1 MPLPQKVSILFFLF
15 LFIPGFSVVRDYG
28 VSWDEEAQIEIGKK
42 SYDYL
47 VHDDHSL
54 LTYCDRDYGVGFE
67 LPVYALQQLFTTK
80 VSQYYFRHF
89 CVHGLFLLGL
99 FFLFKT
105 QLIFYAEFSGKYWI
119 SLLSIFMIVLSPRIF
134 ADSFYNSKDIVLL
147 AVSCIN
153 FYTLIHAVDKP
164 SKASWFLHGLS
175 SAYLLD
181 IRIIGLVNVMLTI
194 GVLTLFILTHRST
207 RKQQATN
214 LFIYLLTT
222 ITVLYLIWPYLYQH
236 PGEKFISIIKSMAA
250 FRWHFDVLFMGSIIN
265 STKLP
270 SYYTLVWIGLTTP
283 ILFLVGSIIGLLF
296 SVRKFFLLKR
306 FNEIAETKQVY
317 ILSIVGLA
325 LGPIAATILFNSV
338 MYDAWRQLFYVYP
351 YLIMLSVFGFYK
363 LIVLFP
369 SRTILRYAFFG
380 LTGVQCIA
388 IIVFIIQAHPHENV
402 YFNEIWPRKNQALVR
417 DFERDYWGLSYKQA
431 LIKASTL
438 LKTND
443 DTLHIL
449 CAHTPGKWN
458 SAFIPANLQGRVKV
472 YLQKEIPDSMKQ
484 HMDYF
489 ITTYR
494 ETPNLLPKCM
504 EKIWSL
510 SVQQS
515 DVVAIYDL
523 RQDKQCYERR

>member
-1 MPLPQKVSILFFLF
+1 MSLAQKVSILFFLF
-15 LFIPGFSVVRDYG
+15 LFVLGFSVVKDYG
-28 VSWDEEAQIEIGKK
+28 VGWDEEAQIEIGKK
-42 SYDYL
+42 SYDYI
-47 VHDDHSL
+47 VHGDQSL

-67 LPVYALQQLFTTK
+67 LPVYAVQQFFTTK

-105 QLIFYAEFSGKYWI
+105 QLIFYATFSGKYWI
-119 SLLSIFMIVLSPRIF
+119 SLFSVLMIVLSPRIY

-147 AVSCIN
+147 AVSCIS
-153 FYTLIHAVDKP
+153 FYTFMHAVDKP
-164 SKASWFLHGLS
+164 SRTSWFMHGLS

-194 GVLTLFILTHRST
+194 GFLILFILLQKSN
-207 RKQQATN
+207 RKQQAIY
-214 LFIYLLTT
+214 LCVYLLTT
-222 ITVLYLIWPYLYQH
+222 SIVLYIIWPYLHQH
-236 PGEKFISIIKSMAA
+236 PLEKIKEIFKSMAA
-250 FRWHFDVLFMGSIIN
+250 FRWRFDVLFMGCIIN

-270 SYYTLVWIGLTTP
+270 SYYTLAWIGLTTP
-283 ILFLVGSIIGLLF
+283 ILFLVGSIIGLL
-296 SVRKFFLLKR
+296 SGVRNFFRLKS
-306 FNEIAETKQVY
+306 FKEIIETNQVY
-317 ILSIVGLA
+317 LLSIIGLA
-325 LGPIAATILFNSV
+325 FGPIVATILFNSV

-351 YLIMLSVFGFYK
+351 YIIMLCVFWFYR
-363 LIVLFP
+363 LYVLFA
-369 SRTILRYAFFG
+369 SRSIFRVTLFG
-380 LTGVQCIA
+380 LMSVQCIA
-388 IIVFIIQAHPHENV
+388 VIVFMIQAHPNENV
-402 YFNEIWPRKNQALVR
+402 YFNEIWPRKNQALLR

-431 LIKASTL
+431 LIKASSF

-449 CAHTPGKWN
+449 CAHTPGKLN
-458 SAFIPANLQGRVKV
+458 SVFIPVNLQDRVKV
-472 YLQKEIPDSMKQ
+472 YLQKEISDSMKL

-494 ETPNLLPKCM
+494 ETPNLLPMCK

-510 SVQQS
+510 RVQQS

-523 RQDKQCYERR
+523 SKNRQCYEK